1 MAEGDA
7 EAPLPPEKPRVSIK
21 DQLMPP
27 DGDGVPKESPRTKA
41 GINYTAAFV
50 MVAAGV
56 ASLAEISR
64 AWKIPYEKLAHRST
78 QEKWGSLIK
87 RYAHIFQQQ
96 KPEQKPPDEAELKA
110 RAEKIQKN
118 RDKIITPAHAI
129 LQHIQKILDDNKDTG
144 LDTET
149 IVDLARAVKMLG
161 EITMVASGDEYAVR
175 HLAAGGSG
183 GQQPKD
189 RERGPLIQINMP
201 SIIAGPRRVKAIGET
216 IQKLTTELAGEQA
229 APDPEED
236 EGDLNAEERP
246 PEAPEPVEVVATLSD
261 EEKSP
266 DARP

>member
-7 EAPLPPEKPRVSIK
+7 EPPLPPEKPRVSIR

-27 DGDGVPKESPRTKA
+27 GEGGDVPKESPRTKA

-50 MVAAGV
+50 MVASGI
-56 ASLAEISR
+56 ASLPEISR

-78 QEKWGSLIK
+78 QEKWSGLIK

-96 KPEQKPPDEAELKA
+96 KPEQKPPDEAEMKA
-110 RAEKIQKN
+110 KLEKIQKN
-118 RDKIITPAHAI
+118 RDKIINPAHAI
-129 LQHIQKILDDNKDTG
+129 LHHIEKILDDNKDTG

-175 HLAAGGSG
+175 HLAAGGG
-183 GQQPKD
+183 GQTPKD

-201 SIIAGPRRVKAIGET
+201 SIIAGPRRVKQIGET
-216 IQKLTTELAGEQA
+216 VKRLTSELAHDESL
-229 APDPEED
+229 PEDDETGDDDLNED
-236 EGDLNAEERP
+236 ERQEP
-246 PEAPEPVEVVATLSD
+246 PVEIAATL
-261 EEKSP
+261 EETP
-266 DARP
+266 DAKP